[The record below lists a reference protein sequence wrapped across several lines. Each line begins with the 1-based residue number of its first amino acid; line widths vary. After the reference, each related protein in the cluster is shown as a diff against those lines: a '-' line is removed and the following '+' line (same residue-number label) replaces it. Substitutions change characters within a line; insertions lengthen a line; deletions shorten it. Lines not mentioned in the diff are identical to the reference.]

1 MSFLAILNINSDI
14 RDVRLLNVEYEFS
27 QPVDHAMRPKG
38 KVQPGLITMEVE
50 SDNKTGLAQWMLSDT
65 MQHSGEIVFSKRDS
79 GASLKTVIFKDAFCI
94 YYKEIFSAS
103 DDKPMRIV
111 LKISANE
118 VNINSVKIENAWPKK
133 SGSGSS
139 AAAPPPSSSSNE
151 PIKSFNPLD

>member
-1 MSFLAILNINSDI
+1 MSFLAVLNINSDI
-14 RDVRLLNVEYEFS
+14 KDVRLLHVEYEFS
-27 QPVDHAMRPKG
+27 QPLDHAMRPKG

-50 SDNKTGLAQWMLSDT
+50 SDNKTGFAQWMLSDT

-79 GASLKTVIFKDAFCI
+79 GASLKTVNFKDAYCI
-94 YYKEIFSAS
+94 YYKEIFTAN
-103 DDKPMRIV
+103 DDQPMRIL

-133 SGSGSS
+133 SGAGGSAS
-139 AAAPPPSSSSNE
+139 APPPSSNE